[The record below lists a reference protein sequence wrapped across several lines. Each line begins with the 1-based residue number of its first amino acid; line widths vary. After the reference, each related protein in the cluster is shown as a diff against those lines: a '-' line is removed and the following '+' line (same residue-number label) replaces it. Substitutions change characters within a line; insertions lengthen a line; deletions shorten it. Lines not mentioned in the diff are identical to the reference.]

1 MKTNTFSL
9 PELRKEKHLTQQQ
22 LAQKIG
28 ISTSAIALYESGKRC
43 PPLERAIT
51 IAEYFN
57 LPVERI
63 SFSNK
68 NKSEV

>member
-1 MKTNTFSL
+1 MKNCFLLSD
-9 PELRKEKHLTQQQ
+9 LRKEKKLSQ
-22 LAQKIG
+22 AQFASEIHVSPG
-28 ISTSAIALYESGKRC
+28 TIAMYETGKRK